1 MFTIGTFKLART
13 LVQSISSN
21 SHLLVTVL
29 LLLLTYLS
37 YLSRMF
43 SIPAT
48 VTIILYTRVNQLLI
62 HGLQTR
68 CIYSKSSLPLLLSP
82 IDKSSSSSIISLL
95 LSSTTSSC
103 STRLNVVV
111 LDSGSYPTA
120 EARNVAVNMPG
131 ITVSPSSSPSAPSA
145 PTSNVYEMLPSSSEN
160 SSIVF
165 PAESVISN
173 SNIALSICR
182 CETASSTVASMV

>member
-48 VTIILYTRVNQLLI
+48 VAIILYTRVNQLLI

-68 CIYSKSSLPLLLSP
+68 CIYSKSSLLLLSP

-131 ITVSPSSSPSAPSA
+131 ITVSPSSSSVPSA

>member
-1 MFTIGTFKLART
+1 MFTIMTFKLART

-37 YLSRMF
+37 YLSRIF

-68 CIYSKSSLPLLLSP
+68 CIYSKSSLLLLSP
-82 IDKSSSSSIISLL
+82 IDKSSSSSIIPLL
-95 LSSTTSSC
+95 LSSTSSSC

-131 ITVSPSSSPSAPSA
+131 ITVSPTSSPSAPSA
-145 PTSNVYEMLPSSSEN
+145 PTSNVYEMLPSLSEN
-160 SSIVF
+160 SSIVL
-165 PAESVISN
+165 PAESIISN

>member
-48 VTIILYTRVNQLLI
+48 VAIILYTRVNQLLI

-68 CIYSKSSLPLLLSP
+68 CIYSKSSLLLLSP

-131 ITVSPSSSPSAPSA
+131 ITVSPSSSSVPSA

-182 CETASSTVASMV
+182 CETAS

>member
-48 VTIILYTRVNQLLI
+48 VAIILYTRVNQLLI

-68 CIYSKSSLPLLLSP
+68 CIYSKSSLLLLSP
-82 IDKSSSSSIISLL
+82 IDKSSSSSIIPLL
-95 LSSTTSSC
+95 LSSTSSSC

-131 ITVSPSSSPSAPSA
+131 ITVSPSSSSVPSA

>member
-37 YLSRMF
+37 YLSRIF

-131 ITVSPSSSPSAPSA
+131 ITVSPSSSSVPSA